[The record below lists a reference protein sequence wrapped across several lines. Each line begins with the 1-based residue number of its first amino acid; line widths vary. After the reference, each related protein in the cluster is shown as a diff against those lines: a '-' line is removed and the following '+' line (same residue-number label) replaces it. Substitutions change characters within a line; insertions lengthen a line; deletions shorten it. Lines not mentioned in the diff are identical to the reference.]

1 MAMRLPPGID
11 RATFVRDYWQKQPL
25 LLRAAMPPSAF
36 TLSADELAGLACEE
50 GIESRLLI
58 QTATD
63 AWQVRHGPFD
73 ADDFAALPEH
83 DWTLLVQDVDK
94 YVTPVGHL
102 MDAFDFVPGWRVDDI
117 MVSYA
122 ADRGGVGPHTDAYDV
137 FLMQAHGSRRWRLS
151 YETYTDDDL
160 VPGLEQRIL
169 SRFRVDE
176 DWVLHPG
183 DVLYLPPGIAHW
195 GTAEGDCMT
204 YSLGFRSPSQQE
216 LAADWF
222 QYRVG
227 LADEHRLDD
236 PDDLSADT
244 PGEITAGA
252 VAAARQLLDAL
263 PDTGSA
269 AFGTW
274 LGRHFTEPKPQ
285 FQIPPPD
292 DTWDRS
298 RLARH
303 LDAQQPLQRHPF
315 ARISW
320 MTASDKVLLF
330 VQGESMT
337 LPDSCR
343 PLAAYLSQHRRLA
356 DDALAQMLVNADAE
370 ALLLHLLNDG
380 ILEAVGA

>member
-58 QTATD
+58 QTAAD

-83 DWTLLVQDVDK
+83 DWTLLVQDGDK

-227 LADEHRLDD
+227 LAGEHRLAD
-236 PDDLSADT
+236 PDDLSIDS

-292 DTWDRS
+292 DTWDRP
-298 RLARH
+298 RLTRH

-330 VQGESMT
+330 VQGEAMT

-356 DDALAQMLVNADAE
+356 DDALAQMLANADAE
-370 ALLLHLLNDG
+370 ALLLRLLNDG
-380 ILEAVGA
+380 ILEPLNA